1 MKKFKKGDWVVYK
14 CSSQSDEKWLGTI
27 ISVPD
32 DGTRSV
38 SVRWVRKEAQS
49 GVYAASMLER
59 CQPVPL
65 ILEGN
70 LAEDLHET
78 RTDQELLKSWFG
90 STRSKCAF
98 KSIHQLSDIE
108 LIASRLNKQVL
119 PPFIHISCHGA
130 VGDDQRPYIQL
141 FDDLIYL
148 GDPKTVE
155 VFSKF
160 EGYPVYFSACL
171 LGKYEKPIREFQ
183 SAAKLGPIAVSPRE
197 IYDHEG
203 LLFSV
208 MLYQSVVNSCLPFV
222 EAVENC
228 ISAIKLMGVKGVQ
241 GHGQSYVRVFP

>member
-1 MKKFKKGDWVVYK
+1 MKKFQKGDWVVYK
-14 CSSQSDEKWLGTI
+14 YSSQSDEKWLGSIT
-27 ISVPD
+27 SVPD

-38 SVRWVRKEAQS
+38 SVRWVRNGAQS

-59 CQPVPL
+59 FKPIPL

-70 LAEDLHET
+70 LSEDLHET
-78 RTDQELLKSWFG
+78 RTDQELLRSWFN

-98 KSIHQLSDIE
+98 KSIHQLGDIE

-119 PPFIHISCHGA
+119 PPFVHISCHGA
-130 VGDDQRPYIQL
+130 VGNGQRPCIQL

-148 GDPKTVE
+148 DDEKTVE

-183 SAAKLGPIAVSPRE
+183 SAAGLGPIAVSPRE
-197 IYDHEG
+197 ICDHEG

-208 MLYQSVVNSCLPFV
+208 MLYQSILNGCLPFV

-228 ISAIKLMGVKGVQ
+228 ISAIRLMGVRGSQ
-241 GHGQSYVRVFP
+241 GHGQSFVRVFS